1 VRLAA
6 IGSARDAALV
16 VERKTAD
23 GEYQQLTSDLLHDL
37 SQPLS
42 TLTCLLEVNLLLSRP
57 LKQVRH
63 DLKIALQQMHW
74 IVRLFRGLREL
85 TEAGNWGQEDERV
98 ALASCLRD
106 VVAQL
111 SPMATPSR
119 VELSVSSGS
128 ECAVNFQVGRLRQ
141 ALVHLIEFALSSAAI
156 DGAVAITVDEEG
168 EGVRLTIVVSP
179 TVSTSVELA
188 PDNRVERTTAESQE
202 EKQRQWNRR
211 LGLAI
216 ARRIFEAGGAE
227 TAGASFKMEASGDR
241 LQLEV
246 CFPMASCSR

>member
-1 VRLAA
+1 M
-6 IGSARDAALV
+6 
-16 VERKTAD
+16 
-23 GEYQQLTSDLLHDL
+23 SDLLHDL

-42 TLTCLLEVNLLLSRP
+42 TLICLLEVNLLLSRP
-57 LKQVRH
+57 LKRVRR

-85 TEAGNWGQEDERV
+85 TEAGNSGREDERV

-111 SPMATPSR
+111 SPMAIPTR

-128 ECAVNFQVGRLRQ
+128 ECVVNFQVGRLRQ

-202 EKQRQWNRR
+202 GKQRQWNRR

-216 ARRIFEAGGAE
+216 ARRIFE
-227 TAGASFKMEASGDR
+227 TAGASFETEASGER
-241 LQLEV
+241 LWLEV
-246 CFPMASCSR
+246 RFPLASCSR